1 MRQLIDRMPFEP
13 KSATWELT
21 LRCNLRCGHCGSS
34 AGAPRPNE
42 LDRDEKLRTLR
53 DLAALGC
60 ERLTLAGGEPTMS
73 PDWELLAEE
82 GAKQGVYVNMITNGL
97 LPASQL
103 VRRAK
108 SAGLRTLG
116 VSVDGMGAT
125 HDRLRKRPGLFAKV
139 DELIDACNDAKLPVA
154 AITTL
159 WKGNRDEL
167 QELHE
172 HLRGRVYTWQLQLA
186 EEMGNVLAHHDTR
199 LAPKDLLRLVPE
211 IAALIERRE
220 QDITVGDNLGYFGP
234 YERVLRQSRRSK
246 QPCWLGC
253 FAGCRH
259 VGVEADGGVKGCLS
273 LQATRDTEGN
283 VRARPLA
290 EIWRDPAAFAY
301 NRRFSVDQ
309 LTGFCRTC
317 VHAELCR
324 GGCRSLRLCQGGGE
338 NRYCYHRVATEA
350 EAARDARR
358 YVPALFAPAAVLAM
372 IGVGCSSETVA
383 VYGVPRTDSGI
394 HEAAV
399 YGVPIDSGADASDA
413 DADAD
418 VTEDTDV
425 PDVMPSDAYGVP
437 IYNLAPDY
445 PRADAGDDAEREK

>member
-1 MRQLIDRMPFEP
+1 MRQLIDQMPFEP

-42 LDRDEKLRTLR
+42 LDRDEKLRTLS

-60 ERLTLAGGEPTMS
+60 ERLTLAGGEPTLS
-73 PDWELLAEE
+73 PDWEALAEA
-82 GAKQGVYVNMITNGL
+82 GAARGVYVNMITNGL
-97 LPASQL
+97 IPAAQL

-108 SAGLRTLG
+108 DAGLRAIG
-116 VSVDGMGAT
+116 VSVDGLGAT

-139 DELIDACNDAKLPVA
+139 DELIDACRDAKLPVA

-167 QELHE
+167 DALHD
-172 HLRGRVYTWQLQLA
+172 HLRGRVYTWQIQLA
-186 EEMGNVLAHHDTR
+186 EEMGNVLASHDTR
-199 LAPKDLLRLVPE
+199 LAPKDLLHLVPR
-211 IAALIERRE
+211 IASLIERRE

-234 YERVLRQSRRSK
+234 YERVLRQNRRSK

-259 VGVEADGGVKGCLS
+259 VGIEADGGVKGCLS
-273 LQATRDTEGN
+273 LQSTRDTEGN

-290 EIWRDPAAFAY
+290 DIWNAPDAFAY
-301 NRRFSVDQ
+301 NRRFSLDS

-324 GGCRSLRLCQGGGE
+324 GGCRSLRACQGGGE

-358 YVPALFAPAAVLAM
+358 YVPVLLAPAAVLAM
-372 IGVGCSSETVA
+372 FGVGCSSTVDTPVYSVPADSAIQETA
-383 VYGVPRTDSGI
+383 IYSVPADSG
-394 HEAAV
+394 
-399 YGVPIDSGADASDA
+399 DA
-413 DADAD
+413 AD
-418 VTEDTDV
+418 VASETIADTAV

-437 IYNLAPDY
+437 IYNLAPHE
-445 PRADAGDDAEREK
+445 PRPDAELDVEPSK